1 VQEEGQYMGEQ
12 GVLRVPGRAD
22 AVAAMRLHAQQDQA
36 ATGRTP
42 EPRARTNAVLTIL
55 EARGQVPVG

>member
-1 VQEEGQYMGEQ
+1 MGEQ
-12 GVLRVPGRAD
+12 GVLLVPGRAD
-22 AVAAMRLHAQQDQA
+22 AMAAMRLHAQQDQA